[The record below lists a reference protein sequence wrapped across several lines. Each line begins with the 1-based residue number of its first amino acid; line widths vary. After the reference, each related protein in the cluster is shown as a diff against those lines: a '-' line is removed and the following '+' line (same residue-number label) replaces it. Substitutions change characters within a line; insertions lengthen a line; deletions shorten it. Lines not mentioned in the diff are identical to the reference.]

1 MRRYASLLREEIGL
15 LPRAGQGVDTVFLGG
30 GTPSL
35 MPPGEIASI
44 LESLKERYA
53 VDRGAE
59 ITIECN
65 PGTLTE
71 EKLQEYLSAGC
82 NRISLGVQSTHDRLL
97 QEIGRIHTAKQA
109 VQAVE
114 QARRAGFENIN
125 VDLMY
130 GLPGQSVEEHLR
142 SIEAMAALSPQHM
155 SVYSLIV
162 EEGTPLWGD
171 VKEKRAVLPSEEE
184 EYRMHREGIELLQSL
199 GYGRYEISN
208 FARHGFECRH
218 NLRYWLSGD
227 YLAAGLGASSALWEE
242 GRRIRRTNLAEFAGY
257 EQAVLS
263 GRLPIGETVADSE
276 GEARFEFVMMALR
289 LCDGFSQADFQA
301 RFGLDL
307 RSAYPAAVRRS
318 EREGLL
324 LLEEGRWRLSDRGL
338 DLQNIVLERFL
349 EESCF

>member
-184 EYRMHREGIELLQSL
+184 EYRMHREGI
-199 GYGRYEISN
+199 
-208 FARHGFECRH
+208 GFECRH

>member
-155 SVYSLIV
+155 SV
-162 EEGTPLWGD
+162 
-171 VKEKRAVLPSEEE
+171 
-184 EYRMHREGIELLQSL
+184 
-199 GYGRYEISN
+199 
-208 FARHGFECRH
+208 
-218 NLRYWLSGD
+218 
-227 YLAAGLGASSALWEE
+227 
-242 GRRIRRTNLAEFAGY
+242 
-257 EQAVLS
+257 
-263 GRLPIGETVADSE
+263 
-276 GEARFEFVMMALR
+276 
-289 LCDGFSQADFQA
+289 
-301 RFGLDL
+301 
-307 RSAYPAAVRRS
+307 
-318 EREGLL
+318 
-324 LLEEGRWRLSDRGL
+324 
-338 DLQNIVLERFL
+338 
-349 EESCF
+349 